1 MEFDEVITGSWKF
14 LQGSYDIWS
23 REGALNSAK
32 AREKLSVQAI
42 RSKRLQ
48 LFQSPPPLK
57 IC

>member
-1 MEFDEVITGSWKF
+1 MESGEVITGSWKF
-14 LQGSYDIWS
+14 LQSGYDIWS
-23 REGALNSAK
+23 REGAK

-48 LFQSPPPLK
+48 LCQSPPPLK